1 MIKFFRHIRQSLIMK
16 NQTGQYFKYA
26 IGEIILVVIGI
37 LIALQI
43 NNWNE
48 NRKNQ
53 KEQYFILNKLQT
65 DIVSDINYLEE
76 LNTNI
81 GLEINNYIECIEILG
96 RKKDASKEEFMT
108 KFGTIFGVSFFN
120 QNATT
125 FNNLVSSGKLEL
137 ISNKL
142 LSDDIVN
149 YYTDD
154 YKGWDTALRDYTRNF
169 IGPYLLKFD
178 HIPQMNLADGS
189 NYSDP
194 NIFYRSDVSSF
205 DIKPKTL
212 DDYRKD
218 LFIINALRQ
227 KLFTLQGQVSQY
239 VKLLKEMEKL
249 VERIEQEKNRL
260 SND

>member
-1 MIKFFRHIRQSLIMK
+1 MIKFFRKIRYDLM
-16 NQTGQYFKYA
+16 NQNKTTKYFKYA

-48 NRKNQ
+48 NRKSQN
-53 KEQYFILNKLQT
+53 EQFFILNKLQT
-65 DIVSDINYLEE
+65 DIQSDIDYLED
-76 LNTNI
+76 LNINI
-81 GLEINNYIECIEILG
+81 GIEVNNYIQCIEILG
-96 RKKDASKEEFMT
+96 RKRDVSKEEFMI
-108 KFGTIFGVSFFN
+108 KFGSIFGVSFFD

-137 ISNKL
+137 INNKS
-142 LSDDIVN
+142 LSDAIVK

-178 HIPQMNLADGS
+178 HIPQMDLADGT
-189 NYSDP
+189 NYNDP
-194 NIFYRSDVSSF
+194 NTFYRADISSF

-212 DDYRKD
+212 EDYRKD

-227 KLFTLQGQVSQY
+227 KLYTLQGQVAEY
-239 VKLLKEMEKL
+239 VILLKEMKKL
-249 VERIEQEKNRL
+249 VEQIEQEKNRL

>member
-1 MIKFFRHIRQSLIMK
+1 MIKFFRHIRQSLLMENK
-16 NQTGQYFKYA
+16 TGKYFKYA

-48 NRKNQ
+48 DRKSE
-53 KEQYFILNKLQT
+53 KEQYFILEKLQS
-65 DIVSDINYLEE
+65 DMNSDISFIIQSNKEIE
-76 LNTNI
+76 S
-81 GLEINNYIECIEILG
+81 EINNYIFCLEILG
-96 RKKDASKEEFMT
+96 RKKEATKEQFIA
-108 KFGTIFGVSFFN
+108 KFSGIFSLMYFD
-120 QNATT
+120 QNTTT

-137 ISNKL
+137 ISNKS
-142 LSDDIVN
+142 LSDAIVE
-149 YYTDD
+149 YYTDE

-178 HIPQMNLADGS
+178 HIPQMNTAEGA
-189 NYSDP
+189 NYSDYGT
-194 NIFYRSDVSSF
+194 FYIADVSSF

-212 DDYRKD
+212 EDYRKD

-227 KLFTLQGQVSQY
+227 KTFNLQGQLSEY
-239 VKLLKEMEKL
+239 NRLLKEMKRL
-249 VERIEQEKNRL
+249 VQLIENEKNRL